1 MNKKKLSVVMAGAML
16 ASSVAPVL
24 AAEVTKTETSA
35 SELGL
40 LIRKVRET
48 LNSKVFADKAD
59 DKDELNVLKD
69 GTDLRG
75 KSVYFVTVDG
85 KKVAL
90 DNKSTQAQFQ
100 TALGNLKAGQ
110 VVEIWSYGYEEKDGK
125 YYALKKSEP
134 TYTTAELEEIA
145 KESNLGATSVWKP
158 YMGTVLGNSTS
169 AKNAVKFDS
178 DTGILTISFGDAVH
192 AEGVSDIRLAS
203 GDKELNFAK
212 YINANGNEVETNTST
227 ALGDVAA
234 NNFRGFALADAE
246 KVDIDSEKIE
256 AITVTPGGTSL
267 SVEDL
272 YDGLMLTTKGH
283 DFLAEM
289 KYYDKADKNVASNDV
304 LVNTVKQVNAEKKWS
319 FTVEFPKVGSLEKQT
334 YTITGT
340 DKNNIDRLNSWL
352 TNRAAKVDI
361 LAGDNRYETAVEI
374 AEEYAGLDAVYGS
387 DNKNGNIV
395 LVNGNS
401 LVDGLAAAPLAESL
415 NVNTSS
421 KTPILLTESDKL
433 PTATKDY
440 LFRVLKNIELGNLE
454 NVKISIVGGTSVVS
468 KSLERELEGYG
479 FDVERFGGDN
489 REETSLEV
497 AEAVFSNNK
506 SSKGNAYVVG
516 AQGEADAMSIAPVA
530 AGAETPI
537 IVSKNGGISEDA
549 IDELKG
555 FNVTVIGGE
564 NAVSAADY
572 KALKAKANSIIRVAG
587 ENRQATNAAI
597 INKYYNISNTSN
609 VIIAKDGQNNKNE
622 LIDALAAANMA
633 SEKKAPIVLA
643 TNKLST
649 SQINALELKG
659 KNAEALY
666 QVGNGV
672 ARDVV
677 KEIAQR
683 LGLTN

>member
-1 MNKKKLSVVMAGAML
+1 MNKKRLSVVMAGAML

-24 AAEVTKTETSA
+24 AAEVQK
-35 SELGL
+35 SEMPANEAGL

-59 DKDELNVLKD
+59 DKDGLNA
-69 GTDLRG
+69 GFYG
-75 KSVYFVTVDG
+75 KSVYFVTLNG

-90 DNKSTQAQFQ
+90 DNESSQDDFQ
-100 TALGNLKAGQ
+100 SKLGNVKAGD

-125 YYALKKSEP
+125 YYASKKSEP
-134 TYTTAELEEIA
+134 TYTTADLKDLA
-145 KESNLGATSVWKP
+145 DDVSTSSVWKP
-158 YMGTVLGNSTS
+158 YMGTILGNSTS

-192 AEGVSDIRLAS
+192 AEGVSDIRLTA
-203 GDKELNFAK
+203 GDKKLNFTK
-212 YINANGNEVETNTST
+212 YINTN
-227 ALGDVAA
+227 GDVVTPADTVGSVA
-234 NNFRGFALADAE
+234 VKDFRGFALADAE
-246 KVDIDSEKIE
+246 IVGIDSEKIE
-256 AITVTPGGTSL
+256 TITVTPGGTSL

-289 KYYDKADKNVASNDV
+289 KYYDKADRNADLDV
-304 LVNTVKQVNAEKKWS
+304 TVNPVKQVNAEKKWS

-340 DKNNIDRLNSWL
+340 DKKNIDRLNSWL
-352 TNRAAKVDI
+352 VARSAKVDI

-374 AEEYAGLDAVYGS
+374 AEEYANLDKVYGA
-387 DNKNGNIV
+387 DADHGNIV

-415 NVNTSS
+415 NVNSNS

-440 LFRVLKNIELGNLE
+440 LFRVLDNIKLGNLE
-454 NVKISIVGGTSVVS
+454 DVKISIVGGTSVVS

-479 FDVERFGGDN
+479 FEVERFGGDN

-497 AEAVFSNNK
+497 AEAVFNNNK
-506 SSKGNAYVVG
+506 ASKGNAYVVG

-537 IVSKNGGISEDA
+537 IVAKNGGLSEDA

-564 NAVSAADY
+564 NAVSAADF

-597 INKYYNISNTSN
+597 INKYYTISNTSN
-609 VIIAKDGQNNKNE
+609 VIVAKDGQNNKNE

-643 TNKLST
+643 TKKLST
-649 SQINALELKG
+649 AQINALELKG
-659 KNAEALY
+659 KKSEALY

>member
-24 AAEVTKTETSA
+24 AAEVTKTEMSA
-35 SELGL
+35 SEAGL
-40 LIRKVRET
+40 LIKKVRET
-48 LNSKVFADKAD
+48 LTSKVFADKAD
-59 DKDELNVLKD
+59 DKDKLNILAD
-69 GTDLRG
+69 GTNLRG

-100 TALGNLKAGQ
+100 TTLGNLKAGQ

-125 YYALKKSEP
+125 YYASKESEP
-134 TYTTAELEEIA
+134 TYTTAELKA
-145 KESNLGATSVWKP
+145 LADDVSANSKWKP
-158 YMGTVLGNSTS
+158 YMGTILGNETS
-169 AKNAVKFDS
+169 AAGGVKFDS
-178 DTGILTISFGDAVH
+178 DTGILTITFGEAVH
-192 AEGVSDIRLAS
+192 AEGVSDIVLTA

-212 YINANGNEVETNTST
+212 YINVDGEEATPADSVGSVQ
-227 ALGDVAA
+227 VAD
-234 NNFRGFALADAE
+234 FRGFPLANAE
-246 KVDIDSEKIE
+246 KVDIDSEKVE
-256 AITVTPGGTSL
+256 TITVTPGGTSL

-289 KYYDKADKNVASNDV
+289 KYYDKADRNDDLDV
-304 LVNTVKQVNAEKKWS
+304 TVNTVKQVNAEKKWS

-374 AEEYAGLDAVYGS
+374 AEEYAGLDVVTGS
-387 DNKNGNIV
+387 DSTNGNIV

-415 NVNTSS
+415 NVNSRS

-537 IVSKNGGISEDA
+537 IVAKNGGLSEDA

-564 NAVSAADY
+564 NAVSAADF

-597 INKYYNISNTSN
+597 INKYYTISNTSN
-609 VIIAKDGQNNKNE
+609 VIVAKDGQNNKNE

>member
-1 MNKKKLSVVMAGAML
+1 
-16 ASSVAPVL
+16 
-24 AAEVTKTETSA
+24 
-35 SELGL
+35 
-40 LIRKVRET
+40 
-48 LNSKVFADKAD
+48 
-59 DKDELNVLKD
+59 
-69 GTDLRG
+69 
-75 KSVYFVTVDG
+75 
-85 KKVAL
+85 
-90 DNKSTQAQFQ
+90 
-100 TALGNLKAGQ
+100 
-110 VVEIWSYGYEEKDGK
+110 
-125 YYALKKSEP
+125 
-134 TYTTAELEEIA
+134 
-145 KESNLGATSVWKP
+145 
-158 YMGTVLGNSTS
+158 MGTILGNSTS

-192 AEGVSDIRLAS
+192 AEGVSDIRLTA
-203 GDKELNFAK
+203 GDKKLNFTK
-212 YINANGNEVETNTST
+212 YINTN
-227 ALGDVAA
+227 GDVVTPADTVGSVA
-234 NNFRGFALADAE
+234 VKDFRGFALADAE
-246 KVDIDSEKIE
+246 IVGIDSEKIE
-256 AITVTPGGTSL
+256 TITVTPGGTSL

-289 KYYDKADKNVASNDV
+289 KYYDKADRNADLDV
-304 LVNTVKQVNAEKKWS
+304 TVNPVKQVNAKKKWS

-340 DKNNIDRLNSWL
+340 DKKNIDRLNSWL
-352 TNRAAKVDI
+352 VARSAKVDI

-374 AEEYAGLDAVYGS
+374 AEEYANLDKVYGA
-387 DNKNGNIV
+387 DADHGNIV

-415 NVNTSS
+415 NVNSDS

-440 LFRVLKNIELGNLE
+440 LFRVLDNIKLGNLE
-454 NVKISIVGGTSVVS
+454 DVKISIVGGTSVVS

-479 FDVERFGGDN
+479 FEVERFGGDN

-497 AEAVFSNNK
+497 AEAVFNNNK
-506 SSKGNAYVVG
+506 ASKGNAYVVG

-537 IVSKNGGISEDA
+537 IVAKNGGLSEDA

-564 NAVSAADY
+564 NAVSAADF
-572 KALKAKANSIIRVAG
+572 KALKAKANSIIRIAG
-587 ENRQATNAAI
+587 ANRQATNAAI
-597 INKYYNISNTSN
+597 INKYYTISNTSN
-609 VIIAKDGQNNKNE
+609 VIVAKDGQNNKNE

-643 TNKLST
+643 TKKLST
-649 SQINALELKG
+649 AQINALELKG
-659 KNAEALY
+659 KKSEALY

>member
-1 MNKKKLSVVMAGAML
+1 MNKKRLSVVMAGAML

-24 AAEVTKTETSA
+24 AAEVQK
-35 SELGL
+35 SEMPANEAGL

-59 DKDELNVLKD
+59 DKDGLNA
-69 GTDLRG
+69 GFYG
-75 KSVYFVTVDG
+75 KSVYFVTLNG

-90 DNKSTQAQFQ
+90 DNESSQDDFQ
-100 TALGNLKAGQ
+100 SKLGNVKAGD

-125 YYALKKSEP
+125 YYASKKSEP
-134 TYTTAELEEIA
+134 TYTTADLKDLA
-145 KESNLGATSVWKP
+145 DDVSTSSVWKP
-158 YMGTVLGNSTS
+158 YMGTILGNSTS

-192 AEGVSDIRLAS
+192 AEGVSDIRLTA
-203 GDKELNFAK
+203 GDKKLNFTK
-212 YINANGNEVETNTST
+212 YINTN
-227 ALGDVAA
+227 GDVVTPADTVGSVA
-234 NNFRGFALADAE
+234 VKDFRGFALADAE
-246 KVDIDSEKIE
+246 IVGIDSEKIE
-256 AITVTPGGTSL
+256 TITVTPGGTSL

-289 KYYDKADKNVASNDV
+289 KYYDKADRNADLDV
-304 LVNTVKQVNAEKKWS
+304 TVNPVKQVNAEKKWS

-340 DKNNIDRLNSWL
+340 DKKNIDRLNSWL
-352 TNRAAKVDI
+352 VARSAKVDI

-374 AEEYAGLDAVYGS
+374 AEEYANLDKVYGA
-387 DNKNGNIV
+387 DADHGNIV

-415 NVNTSS
+415 NVNSNS

-440 LFRVLKNIELGNLE
+440 LFRVLDNIKLGNLE
-454 NVKISIVGGTSVVS
+454 DVKISIVGGTSVVS

-479 FDVERFGGDN
+479 FEVERFGGDN

-497 AEAVFSNNK
+497 AEAVFNNNK
-506 SSKGNAYVVG
+506 ASKGNAYVVG

-537 IVSKNGGISEDA
+537 IVAKNGGLSEDA

-564 NAVSAADY
+564 NAVSAADF
-572 KALKAKANSIIRVAG
+572 KALKAKANSIIRIAG
-587 ENRQATNAAI
+587 ANRQATNAAI
-597 INKYYNISNTSN
+597 INKYYTISNTSN
-609 VIIAKDGQNNKNE
+609 VIVAKDGQNNKNE

-643 TNKLST
+643 TKKLST
-649 SQINALELKG
+649 AQINALELKG
-659 KNAEALY
+659 KKSEALY

>member
-16 ASSVAPVL
+16 ASSVSPVL

-75 KSVYFVTVDG
+75 KSVYFITVDG

-212 YINANGNEVETNTST
+212 YINANGNEVKTDTST

-289 KYYDKADKNVASNDV
+289 KYYDKADKNVGSNDV

-387 DNKNGNIV
+387 NNKNGNIV

>member
-24 AAEVTKTETSA
+24 AAEVTKTEISA

-100 TALGNLKAGQ
+100 TTLGNLKAGQ

-125 YYALKKSEP
+125 YYASKKSEP
-134 TYTTAELEEIA
+134 TYTTAELKTISEDVDA
-145 KESNLGATSVWKP
+145 NSVWKP
-158 YMGTVLGNSTS
+158 YMGTVLGNKSS
-169 AKNAVKFDS
+169 VANAVKFDS
-178 DTGILTISFGDAVH
+178 DTGILTISFGNTVH
-192 AEGVSDIRLAS
+192 EAGVSDIVLTA
-203 GDKELNFAK
+203 GDKKLNFAK
-212 YINANGNEVETNTST
+212 YINT
-227 ALGDVAA
+227 AGEEATPKDSVGSVAA
-234 NNFRGFALADAE
+234 TDFRGFPLADAE
-246 KVDIDSEKIE
+246 KVDIDSEKVE
-256 AITVTPGGTSL
+256 TITVTPGGTSL

-289 KYYDKADKNVASNDV
+289 KYYDKADKNVGSNDV
-304 LVNTVKQVNAEKKWS
+304 VVNTVKQVNAEKKWS

-340 DKNNIDRLNSWL
+340 DKKNIDRLNSWL
-352 TNRAAKVDI
+352 TNRSAKVDI

-374 AEEYAGLDAVYGS
+374 AEEYAGLDVVTGS
-387 DNKNGNIV
+387 DTTNGNIV

-415 NVNTSS
+415 NVNKNS

-454 NVKISIVGGTSVVS
+454 DVKISIVGGTSVVS

-609 VIIAKDGQNNKNE
+609 VIVAKDGQNNKNE

>member
-1 MNKKKLSVVMAGAML
+1 MGTILGNK
-16 ASSVAPVL
+16 
-24 AAEVTKTETSA
+24 TSA
-35 SELGL
+35 
-40 LIRKVRET
+40 
-48 LNSKVFADKAD
+48 
-59 DKDELNVLKD
+59 
-69 GTDLRG
+69 
-75 KSVYFVTVDG
+75 
-85 KKVAL
+85 
-90 DNKSTQAQFQ
+90 
-100 TALGNLKAGQ
+100 AG
-110 VVEIWSYGYEEKDGK
+110 G
-125 YYALKKSEP
+125 
-134 TYTTAELEEIA
+134 
-145 KESNLGATSVWKP
+145 
-158 YMGTVLGNSTS
+158 
-169 AKNAVKFDS
+169 VKFDS
-178 DTGILTISFGDAVH
+178 DTGILTITFGEAVH
-192 AEGVSDIRLAS
+192 AEGVSDIVLTA

-212 YINANGNEVETNTST
+212 YINVDGEEATPADSVGSVQ
-227 ALGDVAA
+227 VAD
-234 NNFRGFALADAE
+234 FRGFPLANAE
-246 KVDIDSEKIE
+246 KVDIDSEKVE
-256 AITVTPGGTSL
+256 TITVTPGGTSL

-289 KYYDKADKNVASNDV
+289 KYYDKADKNDDLDV
-304 LVNTVKQVNAEKKWS
+304 TVNPVKQVNAEKKWS

-352 TNRAAKVDI
+352 TNRSAKVDI

-387 DNKNGNIV
+387 NNKNGNIV

-497 AEAVFSNNK
+497 AEAVFNNNK

-537 IVSKNGGISEDA
+537 IVSKIGGISEDD
-549 IDELKG
+549 IDELK
-555 FNVTVIGGE
+555 
-564 NAVSAADY
+564 
-572 KALKAKANSIIRVAG
+572 
-587 ENRQATNAAI
+587 
-597 INKYYNISNTSN
+597 
-609 VIIAKDGQNNKNE
+609 
-622 LIDALAAANMA
+622 
-633 SEKKAPIVLA
+633 
-643 TNKLST
+643 
-649 SQINALELKG
+649 
-659 KNAEALY
+659 
-666 QVGNGV
+666 
-672 ARDVV
+672 
-677 KEIAQR
+677 
-683 LGLTN
+683 

>member
-16 ASSVAPVL
+16 ASSVSPVL

-212 YINANGNEVETNTST
+212 YINANGNEVKTDTST

-289 KYYDKADKNVASNDV
+289 KYYDKADKNVGSNDV

-572 KALKAKANSIIRVAG
+572 KALKAKVNSIIRVAG

-597 INKYYNISNTSN
+597 INKYYTISNTSN
-609 VIIAKDGQNNKNE
+609 VIVAKDGQNNKNE

>member
-24 AAEVTKTETSA
+24 AAEVTKTEMSA
-35 SELGL
+35 SEAGL

-48 LNSKVFADKAD
+48 LTSKVFADKAD
-59 DKDELNVLKD
+59 DKDKLNILAD
-69 GTDLRG
+69 GTNLRG

-100 TALGNLKAGQ
+100 TTLGNLKAGQ

-125 YYALKKSEP
+125 YYASKESEP
-134 TYTTAELEEIA
+134 TYTTAELKA
-145 KESNLGATSVWKP
+145 LADDVSATSKWKP
-158 YMGTVLGNSTS
+158 YMGTILGNKTS
-169 AKNAVKFDS
+169 AAGGVKFDS
-178 DTGILTISFGDAVH
+178 DTGILTITFGEAVH
-192 AEGVSDIRLAS
+192 AEGVSDIVLTAE
-203 GDKELNFAK
+203 DKELNFAK
-212 YINANGNEVETNTST
+212 YINVDGEEATPADSVGSVQ
-227 ALGDVAA
+227 VAD
-234 NNFRGFALADAE
+234 FRGFPLANAE
-246 KVDIDSEKIE
+246 KVDIDSEKVE
-256 AITVTPGGTSL
+256 TITVTPGGTSL
-267 SVEDL
+267 S
-272 YDGLMLTTKGH
+272 
-283 DFLAEM
+283 
-289 KYYDKADKNVASNDV
+289 
-304 LVNTVKQVNAEKKWS
+304 
-319 FTVEFPKVGSLEKQT
+319 
-334 YTITGT
+334 
-340 DKNNIDRLNSWL
+340 
-352 TNRAAKVDI
+352 KVDI

-374 AEEYAGLDAVYGS
+374 AEEYAGLDVVTGS
-387 DNKNGNIV
+387 DSTNGNIV

-415 NVNTSS
+415 NVNSSS

-440 LFRVLKNIELGNLE
+440 LFRVFKNIELGNLE

-506 SSKGNAYVVG
+506 SSKGNVYVVG
-516 AQGEADAMSIAPVA
+516 AQGEADAMSIAPVV

-537 IVSKNGGISEDA
+537 IVAKNGDLSEDA

-564 NAVSAADY
+564 NAVSAADF

-597 INKYYNISNTSN
+597 INKYYTISNTSN
-609 VIIAKDGQNNKNE
+609 VIVAKDGQNNKNE

-666 QVGNGV
+666 QVGNDV

>member
-1 MNKKKLSVVMAGAML
+1 MNKKRLSVVMAGAML

-24 AAEVTKTETSA
+24 AAEVQK
-35 SELGL
+35 SEMPANEAGL

-59 DKDELNVLKD
+59 DKDGLNA
-69 GTDLRG
+69 GFYG
-75 KSVYFVTVDG
+75 KSVYFVTLNG

-90 DNKSTQAQFQ
+90 DNESSQADFQ
-100 TALGNLKAGQ
+100 SKLGNVKAGD

-125 YYALKKSEP
+125 YYASKKSEP

-145 KESNLGATSVWKP
+145 KESNLGATSVWRP
-158 YMGTVLGNSTS
+158 YMGTILGNSTS

-192 AEGVSDIRLAS
+192 AEGVSDIRLTA

-212 YINANGNEVETNTST
+212 YINANGNEIETNAST
-227 ALGDVAA
+227 GLGAVAA

-246 KVDIDSEKIE
+246 IVGIDSEKIE
-256 AITVTPGGTSL
+256 TITVTPGGTSL

-289 KYYDKADKNVASNDV
+289 KYYDKADRNADLDV
-304 LVNTVKQVNAEKKWS
+304 TVNPVKQVNAEKKWS

-340 DKNNIDRLNSWL
+340 DKKNIDRLNSWL
-352 TNRAAKVDI
+352 VARSAKVDI

-374 AEEYAGLDAVYGS
+374 AEEYANLDKVYGA
-387 DNKNGNIV
+387 DADHGNIV

-415 NVNTSS
+415 NVNKDS

-479 FDVERFGGDN
+479 FEVERFGGDN

-497 AEAVFSNNK
+497 AEAVFNNNK
-506 SSKGNAYVVG
+506 ASKGNAYVVG

-537 IVSKNGGISEDA
+537 IVAKNGGLSEDA

-564 NAVSAADY
+564 NAVSAADF
-572 KALKAKANSIIRVAG
+572 KALKAKANSIIRIAG
-587 ENRQATNAAI
+587 ANRQATNAAI
-597 INKYYNISNTSN
+597 INKYYTISNTSN
-609 VIIAKDGQNNKNE
+609 VIVAKDGQNNKNE

-643 TNKLST
+643 TKKLST
-649 SQINALELKG
+649 AQINALELKG
-659 KNAEALY
+659 KKSEALY

>member
-1 MNKKKLSVVMAGAML
+1 MNKKRLSVVMAGAML

-24 AAEVTKTETSA
+24 AAEVQK
-35 SELGL
+35 SEMPANEAGL

-59 DKDELNVLKD
+59 DKDGLNA
-69 GTDLRG
+69 GFYG
-75 KSVYFVTVDG
+75 KSVYFVTLNG

-90 DNKSTQAQFQ
+90 DNESSQDDFQ
-100 TALGNLKAGQ
+100 SKLGNVKAGD

-125 YYALKKSEP
+125 YYASKKSEP
-134 TYTTAELEEIA
+134 TYTTADLKDLA
-145 KESNLGATSVWKP
+145 DDVSTSSVWKP
-158 YMGTVLGNSTS
+158 YMGTILGNSTS

-192 AEGVSDIRLAS
+192 AEGVSDIRLTA
-203 GDKELNFAK
+203 GDKKLNFTK
-212 YINANGNEVETNTST
+212 YINTN
-227 ALGDVAA
+227 GDVVTPADTVGSVA
-234 NNFRGFALADAE
+234 VKDFRGFALADAGI
-246 KVDIDSEKIE
+246 VDIDSEKIE

-289 KYYDKADKNVASNDV
+289 KYYDKADKNVGSNDV
-304 LVNTVKQVNAEKKWS
+304 VVNPVKQVNAEKKWS

-340 DKNNIDRLNSWL
+340 DKKNIDRLNSWL
-352 TNRAAKVDI
+352 AGRSAKVDI

-374 AEEYAGLDAVYGS
+374 AEEYANLDKVYGA
-387 DNKNGNIV
+387 DTDHGNIV

-415 NVNTSS
+415 NVNSNS

-440 LFRVLKNIELGNLE
+440 LFRVLDNIKLGNLE
-454 NVKISIVGGTSVVS
+454 DVKISIVGGTSVVS

-479 FDVERFGGDN
+479 FEVERFGGDN

-497 AEAVFSNNK
+497 AEAVFNNNK
-506 SSKGNAYVVG
+506 ASKGNAYVVG

-537 IVSKNGGISEDA
+537 IVAKNGGLSEDA

-564 NAVSAADY
+564 NAVSAADF
-572 KALKAKANSIIRVAG
+572 KALKAKANSIIRIAG
-587 ENRQATNAAI
+587 ANRQATNAAI
-597 INKYYNISNTSN
+597 INKYYTISNTSN
-609 VIIAKDGQNNKNE
+609 VIVAKDGQNNKNE

-643 TNKLST
+643 TKKLST
-649 SQINALELKG
+649 AQINALELKG
-659 KNAEALY
+659 KKSEALY